1 MMHAYTVRNF
11 TSGDI
16 ITLSEN
22 FKCCDYLVTEYH
34 IPVDIEHN

>member
-1 MMHAYTVRNF
+1 MHAYTVRNF

-16 ITLSEN
+16 ITLSEI